1 MTDFFAR
8 LEAACAAKDSLLCVG
23 LDPRLA
29 SRPKSIRHLS
39 PDDAPHHAL
48 TQAIVSE
55 NRMLIEQTLPFAAA
69 YKPNIAFYEAWGAY
83 GIVALEETIRL
94 IPHDVP
100 IILDSKRND
109 IGTTAAAY
117 AQSAFEHFDV
127 DAVTLSPYLGKDAI
141 TPFLDYKNRGV
152 FVLCRTSNPSARA
165 VQDLV
170 VNDGKL
176 PLYLQIAA
184 EAHKWSAQIGL
195 VVAGND
201 PEALTAVRAAHP
213 GTWFLAPGIGAQGGN
228 AADAIAA
235 GSRTDGFG
243 MLVVVSRGVS
253 EAADPGTAA
262 RDFRDQ
268 LNRARQQRT
277 RSRTGPASSTE
288 AKHVS
293 RSGPTAAYPET
304 THEAAPSAELR
315 SATVSGNGAG
325 SSSPVLPV
333 DAMSGPAA
341 KIAPAFARPESEALV
356 ADSVINATEGPRE
369 HRKRMVLHGLVRTGC
384 FRVGEFVLKS
394 GIKSPFYVDL
404 RRIVSDPV
412 FLKLIA
418 QAYAS
423 ISRDLDFSRI
433 AGIPMAGLPIAT
445 AVSIETGVPLIYPRL
460 SVKDHGTGNRI
471 EGEFRRGDRVLLLDD
486 LITSGKSKIE
496 AVEVL
501 RSEGIEVSDLVVLLE
516 RSNRARTEIEA
527 AGIHVHAYAHVTE
540 LFATCRQMA
549 VIDEQTE
556 KLMREFIEQEI

>member
-29 SRPKSIRHLS
+29 SRPKSIRHAS

-48 TQAIVSE
+48 TQAIISE

-69 YKPNIAFYEAWGAY
+69 YKPNIAFYEAWGSQ
-83 GIVALEETIRL
+83 GIAALEETIRL

-100 IILDSKRND
+100 IILDCKRND
-109 IGTTAAAY
+109 IGTTATAY

-141 TPFLDYKNRGV
+141 TPYLDYKDRGV
-152 FVLCRTSNPSARA
+152 FVVCRTSNPSARA
-165 VQDLV
+165 VQDLT
-170 VNDGKL
+170 VNGGKL
-176 PLYLQIAA
+176 PLYLRIAT
-184 EAHKWSAQIGL
+184 EAHAWSAQIGL

-201 PEALTAVRAAHP
+201 PEALSAVRAAHP
-213 GTWFLAPGIGAQGGN
+213 ETWFLAPGIGAQGGD
-228 AADAIAA
+228 AAVAVAA
-235 GSRTDGFG
+235 GSRPDGFG
-243 MLVVVSRGVS
+243 LLAVVSRGVS
-253 EAADPGTAA
+253 EAAEPGTAA
-262 RDFRDQ
+262 REFRDE
-268 LNRARQQRT
+268 LNRARRQRM
-277 RSRTGPASSTE
+277 RTGKGFAQSTDERPAERYRGTE
-288 AKHVS
+288 TPS
-293 RSGPTAAYPET
+293 
-304 THEAAPSAELR
+304 EADHGGSPKAQR
-315 SATVSGNGAG
+315 SAGETGDEAG
-325 SSSPVLPV
+325 TPSPVLPV
-333 DAMSGPAA
+333 NVQPGTAA
-341 KIAPAFARPESEALV
+341 KNAPASAASDAEDYFAGTTASAP
-356 ADSVINATEGPRE
+356 EGPRE

-433 AGIPMAGLPIAT
+433 AGIPMAALPIAT

-460 SVKDHGTGNRI
+460 SVKDHGTGNKI

-501 RSEGIEVSDLVVLLE
+501 RSEGIEVTDLVVLLE
-516 RSNRARTEIEA
+516 RSNSAHTEIEA
-527 AGIHVHAYAHVTE
+527 AGVRVHAYAHVSE
-540 LFATCRQMA
+540 LFATCRQMG
-549 VIDEQTE
+549 VIDEKTE
-556 KLMREFIEQEI
+556 KLMLAFIEQES